1 MSNGYELKTL
11 EDASTYSTIDGY
23 IHGTSKKKKGT
34 SAIVFDNYE
43 NKNLDDKILI
53 EYILRSK
60 RFHCGRIYI
69 VNHDGNLRLIRKTAQ
84 SPPGYQ
90 GYPGGL

>member
-1 MSNGYELKTL
+1 MRNGYELKTL

-23 IHGTSKKKKGT
+23 VHGTSKKKKGT

-53 EYILRSK
+53 EFWSSGILT
-60 RFHCGRIYI
+60 
-69 VNHDGNLRLIRKTAQ
+69 GNQTSRTLSITAD
-84 SPPGYQ
+84 SFGAVAF
-90 GYPGGL
+90 